1 MLESSH
7 KKIKKTKIQIKYKV
21 LMLDSSHKN

>member
-7 KKIKKTKIQIKYKV
+7 KKIKKQKNQFKYKV
-21 LMLDSSHKN
+21 LMLESSHKN